1 MTIQFID
8 PRAEPGAN
16 PEPYDLSIDIAG
28 AQTIGLL
35 ANGFPDSVRFLD
47 FLEQSLGGRFPSL
60 KIKRYNKG
68 NATTVAGDQVLSA
81 ITKECQAVITAYGH

>member
-8 PRAEPGAN
+8 PRAEPGAT
-16 PEPYDLSIDIAG
+16 PEPYDLSVDVTG
-28 AQTIGLL
+28 GQTIGLL

-47 FLEQSLGGRFPSL
+47 YLQKSLAARLPDL

-68 NATTVAGDQVLSA
+68 NATVVASDQVLSGIA
-81 ITKECQAVITAYGH
+81 KECLAVITAYGH

>member
-8 PRAEPGAN
+8 PRSEPGAV
-16 PEPYDLSIDIAG
+16 PEPYDLSADITG
-28 AQTIGLL
+28 GQTVGLL

-47 FLEQSLGGRFPSL
+47 CLQQSLSARCPNL

-68 NATTVAGDQVLSA
+68 NATVVADDQLLSGIA
-81 ITKECQAVITAYGH
+81 EECRAVITAYGH